1 MQCETALPCIVA
13 SIICYE
19 MQADQDK
26 LNHGIVGKL
35 KILYYSDLLEVVED
49 QDQIKLNDQ
58 KQLKASCSR
67 IIQI

>member
-1 MQCETALPCIVA
+1 
-13 SIICYE
+13 

-26 LNHGIVGKL
+26 HGIVGKL
-35 KILYYSDLLEVVED
+35 KILYNSDLLEVAED
-49 QDQIKLNDQ
+49 QDQIKLNNQ